1 MTASPNTLLSAE
13 QVGARLSV
21 SACTVWRYAR
31 TNPAFPKPIKLSA
44 GCTRFRSSDIDAF
57 LAAMTD

>member
-1 MTASPNTLLSAE
+1 MTALPNTLLSAK

-21 SACTVWRYAR
+21 SVATVWRYAR
-31 TNPAFPKPIKLSA
+31 TNPTFPKPVKLSA

-57 LAAMTD
+57 LAAMSD